1 MCTSP
6 FLQSSVRSWSRTRR
20 ERKARGP
27 LSTSVLDCLAL
38 FDSPDDWLE
47 HRKSHSR
54 SSTHSKTETTEYVLQ
69 PDGTIT
75 LILTAQALA
84 DGSTTPSQRLA
95 KPLPPLLSALGPG
108 SQGKLGLPLENGI
121 QRLEI
126 RLAPGVQGQQQQA
139 EMVVI
144 HPYECSECSL
154 LFQTPE
160 DFLQHQGEHFLGQ
173 DKESGEAGVMGGF
186 EEPRGREDVERTDES
201 RLRAVDKRGAAAWAA
216 PQRCE
221 LKSHIAD
228 PLHKCQVC
236 SKTFTNMTKYLY
248 HRRTHFNRDPAA
260 QPSLASTVLAPRRAS
275 LSALTILQRAR
286 ERREAAQT
294 PEEPNENEDDFLA
307 PLTEEQLQQIEA
319 EGEGGSLGQSGGG
332 EDEGGLAALSSGPS
346 SLLHQAASQHCEAGF
361 LTRRRRD
368 CHRLEQHPEL
378 LESGTGDP
386 AGETAQGTPTIM
398 CNEFGETIA
407 IIETPEGGTL
417 ALEQALEIYHTA
429 LENGL
434 TMDTVTVDGL
444 QLL

>member
-1 MCTSP
+1 MTERQVVDAEAGGGVYVEHQYMCSECYELFNSLEDVLVHQQIHNGAEGNGEQEVVSVQDVSEMEESQQYQCLECGTLLVNSDEL
-6 FLQSSVRSWSRTRR
+6 LQHQEMHMR
-20 ERKARGP
+20 EAGMEVEHQELCEVLEPDEAGAEGAGP
-27 LSTSVLDCLAL
+27 VKYQCLDCLAL

-75 LILTAQALA
+75 LVNSVQNYVLSDQQAEEILAQALA

-221 LKSHIAD
+221 LWINYRTFSDVTKRFTV
-228 PLHKCQVC
+228 HKATQ
-236 SKTFTNMTKYLY
+236 
-248 HRRTHFNRDPAA
+248 
-260 QPSLASTVLAPRRAS
+260 
-275 LSALTILQRAR
+275 
-286 ERREAAQT
+286 
-294 PEEPNENEDDFLA
+294 
-307 PLTEEQLQQIEA
+307 
-319 EGEGGSLGQSGGG
+319 
-332 EDEGGLAALSSGPS
+332 
-346 SLLHQAASQHCEAGF
+346 
-361 LTRRRRD
+361 
-368 CHRLEQHPEL
+368 
-378 LESGTGDP
+378 
-386 AGETAQGTPTIM
+386 
-398 CNEFGETIA
+398 
-407 IIETPEGGTL
+407 
-417 ALEQALEIYHTA
+417 
-429 LENGL
+429 
-434 TMDTVTVDGL
+434 
-444 QLL
+444 